1 MSSHVLV
8 NEETL
13 ESMVFERSKKWSNFI
28 EHFSEINDDENDV
41 VDFDKV
47 ETLWKDDEIMD
58 DASKCFDEAQEDK
71 SVDANMEIPNVT
83 SNMAKADITQM
94 LCPNGKPEEIAEV
107 QEILNQTLPI
117 LEEHKR
123 KWKEAGLDRILN
135 TFDVEKIEQHV
146 GQWLRRNNSVYMDK
160 SPVSGSPSAHDATL
174 SDNESLHSV
183 DTARY
188 IRQSRKRNPSS
199 STSVKCSTTSTIKMY
214 RTQAHKRDELRAK
227 YAAHDDEQEH
237 RHHLQ
242 ALLRRRRERER
253 DRELSHFPSPRHC
266 RNYTS
271 NYHHKRRKHVLRHR
285 PHSSMYYSS
294 SSGDEDFSF
303 CNCKSCCVPYK
314 YCSTYRSHHDYRHL
328 QLGSRSMYHMRRQHA
343 FEEDVEMDLRPRVLE
358 SECSCC
364 NSERLCS
371 NVIHLANSS
380 TEEWVVK
387 NDNSPIIIQTP
398 KRNSKPL
405 NKIKKTLRIATP
417 FEKAHKEKYEKI
429 SKELL
434 EHAKPAIRKTATKR
448 NTPIEKIATSSADQ
462 SKKNLLK
469 KQAKVQKGRTLLP
482 ISEEVIIS
490 SKPVPKSKDILSLST
505 DTPKDT
511 IGDPIEK
518 QKSEKTDKHVKTL
531 PNIADANPIRV
542 SPSSSE
548 LKSQRNIKKS
558 AIKKTG
564 NSKLTRSIQIVSS
577 DDSDDTFAQVR
588 ALPMQSIKPDVLE
601 RQPVIQFNN
610 QSVACNSTALANDSA
625 YTRSLQKKQPA
636 MQQAAATVSSTC
648 NTNSSSVSPV
658 EQLNAD
664 PNFDADCTIVTST
677 TCCEPMKS
685 KPSPIK
691 LTNKG
696 ILLHDAN
703 SDSGHFTL
711 TESSLSKIIGQ
722 RRATQFL
729 KFHVGSRSFDG
740 GQSVYYRPTP
750 KLAAALSAG
759 DYLSHLNTSSSSSS
773 DDDIFDRIKRYGEVY
788 SVLEKPN
795 KNN

>member
-1 MSSHVLV
+1 
-8 NEETL
+8 
-13 ESMVFERSKKWSNFI
+13 
-28 EHFSEINDDENDV
+28 
-41 VDFDKV
+41 
-47 ETLWKDDEIMD
+47 MD

-135 TFDVEKIEQHV
+135 TFDVEKIEHHV

-160 SPVSGSPSAHDATL
+160 SPVSESPSAHDATL

-253 DRELSHFPSPRHC
+253 EREHSHFPSPRHC

-294 SSGDEDFSF
+294 SSGDEDYSF

-387 NDNSPIIIQTP
+387 NDNSPTVIQTP
-398 KRNSKPL
+398 KRGSSKPM
-405 NKIKKTLRIATP
+405 NKIKKTLRITTP
-417 FEKAHKEKYEKI
+417 FVKAHKEIYEKI
-429 SKELL
+429 NKELV
-434 EHAKPAIRKTATKR
+434 EHANPAIRKTTTKR
-448 NTPIEKIATSSADQ
+448 NTPTEPIATSSACQ
-462 SKKNLLK
+462 SRKNLFK
-469 KQAKVQKGRTLLP
+469 KQAKVQKRGTLLT
-482 ISEEVIIS
+482 ISEEVNIS
-490 SKPVPKSKDILSLST
+490 SKPVPKLKDSFSLST
-505 DTPKDT
+505 DTPKET
-511 IGDPIEK
+511 IGDPIDK
-518 QKSEKTDKHVKTL
+518 KSEKTDKHIKTL
-531 PNIADANPIRV
+531 PDIAIDNPIRV
-542 SPSSSE
+542 SPSSTE
-548 LKSQRNIKKS
+548 LKSQRNIKKP
-558 AIKKTG
+558 AATKKTG
-564 NSKLTRSIQIVSS
+564 KSKKTRSTSIQIISS
-577 DDSDDTFAQVR
+577 DDSDDTFAQVT
-588 ALPMQSIKPDVLE
+588 ALPNQTIKPDVLG
-601 RQPVIQFNN
+601 RQPKIKFNN
-610 QSVACNSTALANDSA
+610 QSVACNSTALANNSA
-625 YTRSLQKKQPA
+625 YTRSLHNKQTG

-648 NTNSSSVSPV
+648 NTNASSVSPV

-677 TCCEPMKS
+677 TCCEPMKT
-685 KPSPIK
+685 KRSPIK
-691 LTNKG
+691 LTSKG
-696 ILLHDAN
+696 ILLYDAN
-703 SDSGHFTL
+703 SGSGHFTL
-711 TESSLSKIIGQ
+711 TESCLSKIIGQ
-722 RRATQFL
+722 RRANQFL

-759 DYLSHLNTSSSSSS
+759 DSLSHLNTSSSSSS